1 MGVPVPVGVVGA
13 LLNEMRLLNFCERKT
28 SGKEVVLN
36 DGASSLISRANG
48 GPSTRV
54 I

>member
-1 MGVPVPVGVVGA
+1 MSVLVPGGEVGA
-13 LLNEMRLLNFCERKT
+13 LLNEMRLPSFCERKT
-28 SGKEVVLN
+28 SGKEVALN
-36 DGASSLISRANG
+36 DDASSLISRANG